1 MEDIMNDPKV
11 MEFLSNPNNRDAIE
25 QIQKLVKDPEFQK
38 VITESDEAKALTKK
52 VMQLISDKTGIDYNE
67 LEKAEVLLRK
77 GM

>member
-1 MEDIMNDPKV
+1 

-67 LEKAEVLLRK
+67 LEKAELLLRK
-77 GM
+77 SM

>member
-1 MEDIMNDPKV
+1 MNDPKV

-67 LEKAEVLLRK
+67 LEKAELLLRK
-77 GM
+77 SM

>member
-1 MEDIMNDPKV
+1 MNDPKV